1 MGLKMG
7 YNGNIDG
14 MQISLERSVI
24 INYDFWRYFLG
35 YIIIWYKVVCSM
47 AFFYCYICYG
57 KIYGI
62 WGGSKI
68 PPVMP
73 HSDRGQMKRIP
84 IGDHR
89 KRSWRFLF
97 DMYKMGPPVD
107 SVQLVYKWFNYGLW

>member
-1 MGLKMG
+1 M
-7 YNGNIDG
+7 
-14 MQISLERSVI
+14 
-24 INYDFWRYFLG
+24 
-35 YIIIWYKVVCSM
+35 IIWYKVVYSM
-47 AFFYCYICYG
+47 AYFYCYLCYG

-89 KRSWRFLF
+89 KRSW
-97 DMYKMGPPVD
+97 
-107 SVQLVYKWFNYGLW
+107 